1 MHSRDVFDSTTM
13 LTQGAANVKG
23 KNVIVVMRK
32 KTTDRRTTEMDR
44 LLTRIEMDLNPY
56 LIDTIDNGKIF
67 NTG

>member
-1 MHSRDVFDSTTM
+1 
-13 LTQGAANVKG
+13 
-23 KNVIVVMRK
+23 MRK